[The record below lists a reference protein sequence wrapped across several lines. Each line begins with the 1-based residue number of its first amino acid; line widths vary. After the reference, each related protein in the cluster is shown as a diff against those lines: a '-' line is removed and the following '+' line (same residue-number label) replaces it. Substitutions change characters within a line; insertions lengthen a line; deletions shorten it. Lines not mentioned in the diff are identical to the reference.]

1 MLYEDVFGPRG
12 PLARTLAGFTPRRS
26 QLAMAQRVALALEN
40 RAPLVVEAGTGT
52 GKTFAY
58 LVPALLSGKRV
69 IISTGTRT
77 LQDQLFNKDLP
88 LVAGAIGVP
97 ARVALLKG
105 RSNYLCGY
113 RLRQVGGQRSLAGV
127 RDRMLAR
134 IERWA
139 GITKTG
145 DLAEVPDFGD
155 AHPLA
160 PQVTST
166 RENCLGARCPDAGR
180 CHVIEARRKAIEAD
194 VVIVNHHL
202 LLADLALKEDGFGD
216 LLGAVDAVI
225 LDEAHQIPDLAT
237 QFFGARFGSRQVE
250 LLVRDARAELA
261 AGHANAATLAGELAG
276 VERSLA
282 ALAEVLRATPRPDWL
297 AADTPLAD
305 GAGDLARD
313 LRALAAGLGEQE
325 RAPGIAQC
333 AARAVELAGR
343 LDTIVHA
350 EDNEGA
356 RSVELTQRGF
366 SLSLLP
372 FDVAPRFAALTH
384 ASRTAWVF
392 TSATLSVGEEF
403 GHFTSRL
410 GLGDAE
416 TLAIPSPFD
425 FDRQSLLYLPPNL
438 PDPASPAHT
447 AAVVD
452 VAVPLIEAAAGGV
465 FVLFTSHRALQRA
478 AQLLRERWATLG
490 DHPLLVQGEAPREQ
504 LLRRFRESGNAVLL
518 GAASFWEGVDV
529 KGDALRLVII
539 EKLPFASPD
548 DALTRAR
555 IEHLKAQGGN
565 AFREYQLPEAA
576 LALKQGV
583 GRLIRSET
591 DRGVVVICDPRL
603 VDKPYGRVLRASL
616 PPMPV
621 TRVSGDA
628 ERFLRMISG
637 LGAAPAGL
645 VREPFPGDPYLNEPA

>member
-1 MLYEDVFGPRG
+1 
-12 PLARTLAGFTPRRS
+12 
-26 QLAMAQRVALALEN
+26 
-40 RAPLVVEAGTGT
+40 
-52 GKTFAY
+52 
-58 LVPALLSGKRV
+58 
-69 IISTGTRT
+69 
-77 LQDQLFNKDLP
+77 
-88 LVAGAIGVP
+88 
-97 ARVALLKG
+97 
-105 RSNYLCGY
+105 
-113 RLRQVGGQRSLAGV
+113 
-127 RDRMLAR
+127 
-134 IERWA
+134 
-139 GITKTG
+139 
-145 DLAEVPDFGD
+145 
-155 AHPLA
+155 
-160 PQVTST
+160 
-166 RENCLGARCPDAGR
+166 
-180 CHVIEARRKAIEAD
+180 
-194 VVIVNHHL
+194 
-202 LLADLALKEDGFGD
+202 
-216 LLGAVDAVI
+216 
-225 LDEAHQIPDLAT
+225 
-237 QFFGARFGSRQVE
+237 
-250 LLVRDARAELA
+250 
-261 AGHANAATLAGELAG
+261 
-276 VERSLA
+276 
-282 ALAEVLRATPRPDWL
+282 
-297 AADTPLAD
+297 
-305 GAGDLARD
+305 
-313 LRALAAGLGEQE
+313 
-325 RAPGIAQC
+325 
-333 AARAVELAGR
+333 
-343 LDTIVHA
+343 
-350 EDNEGA
+350 
-356 RSVELTQRGF
+356 
-366 SLSLLP
+366 
-372 FDVAPRFAALTH
+372 
-384 ASRTAWVF
+384 
-392 TSATLSVGEEF
+392 VGEEF